1 MLKKMLTKKLL
12 VTTAAFFAL
21 FLIYIIPKSETK
33 DFTDKIPQKLE
44 YVKENITTDV
54 VYLLDS
60 YDFLARAEV
69 VVNSNRT
76 IEQKAKELMEILIKG
91 GAGESKIPN
100 GFKSILPSDTRILS
114 LKYENNLLKI
124 NLSKELLDINEELE
138 EKMVEAIIYTLTSI
152 EEIHNII
159 LYVDGDVLTKLPKT
173 KVNLPSMLNRQFGIN
188 KKYDM
193 ETYKD
198 VSQVTIY
205 YLNKYNNHFYY
216 VPVTKYVNDN
226 RDKIEIIIDE
236 LSSSHVYNSN
246 LMSFLSNNTK
256 LLSVEKN
263 DDLMHL
269 KFNNYIFS
277 DNINEQI
284 LEEVIYT
291 ICLSIKDNYDV
302 DEVIF
307 DVENKEITKKV
318 LKTIE

>member
-1 MLKKMLTKKLL
+1 MLKKILTKKLL

-21 FLIYIIPKSETK
+21 FLIYIIPKSETQ

-114 LKYENNLLKI
+114 LKYENNLIKI

-138 EKMVEAIIYTLTSI
+138 EKMIEAIIYTLTSI
-152 EEIHNII
+152 EEVHNII
-159 LYVDGDVLTKLPKT
+159 LYVDGDILTKLPKS
-173 KVNLPSMLNRQFGIN
+173 KVNLPSTLNRQFGIN
-188 KKYDM
+188 KKYDI

-198 VSQVTIY
+198 INQVTIY
-205 YLNKYNNHFYY
+205 YLNKYNDNFYY
-216 VPVTKYVNDN
+216 VPVTKYVNDS